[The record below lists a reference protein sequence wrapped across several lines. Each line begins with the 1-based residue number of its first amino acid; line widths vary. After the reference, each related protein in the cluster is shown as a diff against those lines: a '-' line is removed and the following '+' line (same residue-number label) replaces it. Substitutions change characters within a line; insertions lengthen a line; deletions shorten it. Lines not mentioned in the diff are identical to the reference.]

1 MQFHEKLFLISRVFC
16 LNFLNFLARCDRI
29 EYYADYLFF
38 PFPIDLPKISSKID
52 NVETVEQSVK
62 QTYQEDHNPWD
73 KVISKRQ
80 GLLDRLLPFRRK
92 KPKPH
97 PPREVRPKR
106 KPDQKIPRYLAKY

>member
-1 MQFHEKLFLISRVFC
+1 MNLGYYCSLYIPGKNQLVPDRVLPRLFILPIS
-16 LNFLNFLARCDRI
+16 
-29 EYYADYLFF
+29 Y
-38 PFPIDLPKISSKID
+38 IDLPKISSKID

-106 KPDQKIPRYLAKY
+106 KPDQKIPRYVAKY